1 MLRTSAAPERDLK
14 ALRVLIL
21 EDSASDAELV
31 VRELR
36 RFGYD
41 PLWTRVETE
50 EEFRAHIAPE
60 LDIVLADYTL
70 PQFDAPGA
78 LSILQELGLSI
89 PFIIVT
95 GTITEE
101 TAVTIL
107 KLGADD
113 FLLKDRLAR
122 LGPAISNAL
131 QQRQLR
137 DQRRRAQQS
146 LVESEAR
153 YRRLATS
160 MSALVVELD
169 RKGTILFVNE
179 AVTPLAGFSPEALLG
194 QNAFELFFPSEN
206 RDQFDAAAR
215 ILARGEDLRN
225 YVTRCRTRNG
235 SWISLEWNTANE
247 RDADGR
253 LRKIIAFGVDITE
266 RESAA
271 LRIRQLAQLNAAIS
285 GTNEALVRSHSPD
298 EVFAA
303 ICRACVEH
311 GGFSLA
317 WVGLADTEMRRIVV
331 ANAFGPAIDYLDGI
345 CVSTEADDATGCGP
359 AGIAYR
365 EKRVYICNDFSA
377 DPATAPW
384 RERAAR
390 YGLAAS
396 VSLPFCQD
404 GEAIGT
410 LTVHGRERH
419 VFDQEA
425 VALLERMADNI
436 SYAMDQFKSAVQRKK
451 LEEGRLADAQRLAEL
466 SRRVVAV
473 QEEERRRLAGELHD
487 RTSPNLSA
495 VSLNFGTIAADLG
508 PARSDALDARLADTR
523 KLLADTIAGIRDVCA
538 ELRPAMLDYAGLL
551 RALQEYAD
559 LFSRRNGIAVEV
571 SCTDPAKR
579 RDTAIESALFRIAQ
593 EALTNCA
600 KHAKANV
607 IKIELIHAQA
617 QTVLTIT
624 DNGKGFD
631 VAALGKSG
639 NRPGLGLFTMRERAE
654 FAGGEFSLES
664 KPGHGTRITVI
675 I

>member
-1 MLRTSAAPERDLK
+1 MK
-14 ALRVLIL
+14 ILRVLIV

-36 RFGYD
+36 RFGYE
-41 PLWTRVETE
+41 PQWTRVETE
-50 EEFRAHIAPE
+50 AEFRAHIGPDV
-60 LDIVLADYTL
+60 DIVLADYTL
-70 PQFDAPGA
+70 PQFDAPAA
-78 LSILQELGLSI
+78 LGILQELGLSI

-122 LGPAISNAL
+122 LGPAIGNAL

-137 DQRRRAQQS
+137 FQRWRALQS
-146 LVESEAR
+146 LIESEAR
-153 YRRLATS
+153 YRRLATG

-179 AVTPLAGFSPEALLG
+179 TVTALLGFSPEALLG
-194 QNAFELFFPSEN
+194 QNAFELFFPSES
-206 RDQFDAAAR
+206 RYQFDAVAR

-225 YVTRCRTRNG
+225 YVTRCRTKNG
-235 SWISLEWNTANE
+235 SWISLEWSTANE
-247 RDADGR
+247 CEADGR

-298 EVFAA
+298 ELFAA

-311 GGFSLA
+311 GGFALA
-317 WVGLADTEMRRIVV
+317 WVGLADKEVRRIAV
-331 ANAFGPAIDYLDGI
+331 ANAYGRAIDYLDGI
-345 CVSTEADDATGCGP
+345 SVSTEADDAVGCGP
-359 AGIAYR
+359 AAIAYR

-390 YGLAAS
+390 YGLAALI
-396 VSLPFCQD
+396 SLPFCQD

-410 LTVHGRERH
+410 LTVYGSERH
-419 VFDQEA
+419 AFDEEA

-436 SYAMDQFKSAVQRKK
+436 AYAMDQFKNAMQRKK
-451 LEEGRLADAQRLAEL
+451 LEEERIADARRLAEL

-495 VSLNFGTIAADLG
+495 VSLNLGMLAADLE
-508 PARSDALDARLADTR
+508 PQLSNALDARLADTR
-523 KLLADTIAGIRDVCA
+523 ALLDDTIMGIRDVCA
-538 ELRPAMLDYAGLL
+538 ELRPVMLDYAGLL

-559 LFSRRNGIAVEV
+559 LFSRRTGIRVEV
-571 SCTDPAKR
+571 SCNDP
-579 RDTAIESALFRIAQ
+579 DTRLDAEIESSLFRITQ

-600 KHAKANV
+600 KYAKASV
-607 IKIELIHAQA
+607 VKIELSYTGT
-617 QTVLTIT
+617 QTVLTIADDGT
-624 DNGKGFD
+624 GFD
-631 VAALGKSG
+631 LARLGKFG
-639 NRPGLGLFTMRERAE
+639 NKPGLGLFTMRERAE
-654 FAGGEFSLES
+654 FAGGAFNLES
-664 KPGHGTRITVI
+664 QPGHGTRINVI

>member
-1 MLRTSAAPERDLK
+1 VP
-14 ALRVLIL
+14 
-21 EDSASDAELV
+21 
-31 VRELR
+31 
-36 RFGYD
+36 
-41 PLWTRVETE
+41 
-50 EEFRAHIAPE
+50 H
-60 LDIVLADYTL
+60 
-70 PQFDAPGA
+70 
-78 LSILQELGLSI
+78 QE
-89 PFIIVT
+89 
-95 GTITEE
+95 
-101 TAVTIL
+101 
-107 KLGADD
+107 
-113 FLLKDRLAR
+113 
-122 LGPAISNAL
+122 
-131 QQRQLR
+131 
-137 DQRRRAQQS
+137 
-146 LVESEAR
+146 
-153 YRRLATS
+153 
-160 MSALVVELD
+160 
-169 RKGTILFVNE
+169 
-179 AVTPLAGFSPEALLG
+179 
-194 QNAFELFFPSEN
+194 
-206 RDQFDAAAR
+206 
-215 ILARGEDLRN
+215 
-225 YVTRCRTRNG
+225 G